1 VRDWLR
7 GHDQFDELPPA
18 SVAIWDRSLGYG
30 AAVGATRLSS
40 AVLDLEMGNRRLV
53 WSSYGGAWHRVRVRY
68 PSFWPRYGRPASGV
82 VTRGLIF
89 AVIGGVLLRYLS
101 RWPLPGLLLLLLGV
115 YLMIRA
121 LLDLAMAREIT
132 GEVLWRETWKSRGG
146 GEDEPPVPWL
156 DYLAI
161 DDGTGDRTVAWGV
174 PISSS
179 TSCQDG
185 DTVTVTVRPWSRR
198 VITLTVTGQGR
209 ERDVVPA
216 PLLQRPTA
224 EPAPP
229 LFPVSDVG
237 QMFGR
242 PVTASAIG
250 WGTQYCAADNGKML
264 LMVQSVSGMGGRLA
278 WRLNSARGVE
288 HPAGFFINGDIGVYR
303 TGDTTIVA
311 NLTGDGR
318 VARTALPWLMEQ
330 AMHRLRA

>member
-1 VRDWLR
+1 
-7 GHDQFDELPPA
+7 
-18 SVAIWDRSLGYG
+18 
-30 AAVGATRLSS
+30 
-40 AVLDLEMGNRRLV
+40 M
-53 WSSYGGAWHRVRVRY
+53 
-68 PSFWPRYGRPASGV
+68 
-82 VTRGLIF
+82 
-89 AVIGGVLLRYLS
+89 
-101 RWPLPGLLLLLLGV
+101 
-115 YLMIRA
+115 
-121 LLDLAMAREIT
+121 
-132 GEVLWRETWKSRGG
+132 
-146 GEDEPPVPWL
+146 
-156 DYLAI
+156 
-161 DDGTGDRTVAWGV
+161 

-185 DTVTVTVRPWSRR
+185 DTVTVTARPWSRR

-229 LFPVSDVG
+229 LFRVSDVG

-242 PVTASAIG
+242 PVTASAIP

-288 HPAGFFINGDIGVYR
+288 HPAGFLINGDIGVYR
-303 TGDTTIVA
+303 TGDITVVA